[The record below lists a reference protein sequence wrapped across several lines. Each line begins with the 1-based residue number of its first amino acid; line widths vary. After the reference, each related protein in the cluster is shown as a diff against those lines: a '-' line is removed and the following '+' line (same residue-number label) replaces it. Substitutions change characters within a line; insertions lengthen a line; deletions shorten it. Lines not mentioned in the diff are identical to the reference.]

1 MLVLAIF
8 LLVQADLVA
17 ALILVGQCLSIGRT
31 LPATVRLGEF
41 CDSIQV

>member
-1 MLVLAIF
+1 MLAIF

-17 ALILVGQCLSIGRT
+17 ALTLVGQCLSIDKT
-31 LPATVRLGEF
+31 LPATVRLGEL

>member
-17 ALILVGQCLSIGRT
+17 ALLLVGQCLSIGRT
-31 LPATVRLGEF
+31 FPATVRLGEL
-41 CDSIQV
+41 CDSIHI